1 MLFAPMV
8 SFHTHTKTH
17 THPKANK
24 LTGYLN
30 AITTTR
36 IRLGGSNGEKGGRDL
51 LE

>member
-36 IRLGGSNGEKGGRDL
+36 IRLDNMRKEA
-51 LE
+51 EIC